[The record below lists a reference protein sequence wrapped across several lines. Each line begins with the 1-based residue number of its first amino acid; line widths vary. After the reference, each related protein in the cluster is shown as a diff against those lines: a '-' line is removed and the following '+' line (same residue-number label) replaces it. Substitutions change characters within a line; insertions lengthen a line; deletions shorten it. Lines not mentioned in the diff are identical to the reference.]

1 MMSVLQCLGFSL
13 VGVCGLRLPAACRIL
28 VSRSRVEPKFPALQG
43 GFLTIGP
50 PGMYTHTHTHTHTY
64 LYLFP
69 WSSIDVE
76 KHEFTLIDPSPT

>member
-1 MMSVLQCLGFSL
+1 
-13 VGVCGLRLPAACRIL
+13 
-28 VSRSRVEPKFPALQG
+28 
-43 GFLTIGP
+43 
-50 PGMYTHTHTHTHTY
+50 MYTHTHTHTHTH